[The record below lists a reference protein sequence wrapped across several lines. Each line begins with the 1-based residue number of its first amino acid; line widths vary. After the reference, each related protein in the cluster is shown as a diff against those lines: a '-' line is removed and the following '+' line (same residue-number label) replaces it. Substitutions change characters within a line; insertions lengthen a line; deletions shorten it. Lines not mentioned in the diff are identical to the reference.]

1 MKSRIMPEVKSK
13 EIEVLDIRKLTPSA
27 YVLKMGRNDLDFT
40 AGQHITLGQLQNIDS
55 REYSIYSGE
64 QDEYLEVLI
73 KEVIDGHVS
82 KKLKQVSQ
90 GDRLMFDGPV
100 GYFTLNPDEINQR
113 KFYFIASGTG
123 IAPFRSFVRSYPN
136 LDYTLLHGVKYA
148 SEAYD
153 RLEYDPD
160 RHVLCTSQD
169 SKGDFNGRVTEY
181 IRENVFEPN
190 ALYYLC
196 GNINMIYEV
205 FDILKLKG
213 VPSNQLHAEVYF

>member
-1 MKSRIMPEVKSK
+1 MQEVKSK
-13 EIEVLDIRKLTPSA
+13 EIEVLDVRELTSSTYVIRLD
-27 YVLKMGRNDLDFT
+27 RNGMNFT
-40 AGQHITLGQLQNIDS
+40 AGQHVTLGPVQGIDS

-73 KEVIDGHVS
+73 KEVIDGNIS
-82 KKLKQVSQ
+82 KKLKRVSQ
-90 GDRLMFDGPV
+90 GDKLSYDGPV
-100 GYFTLNPDEINQR
+100 GYFTLPPEEINQR

-123 IAPFRSFVRSYPN
+123 VAPFRSFVRSYPN
-136 LDYTLLHGVKYA
+136 IDYTLLHGVKNT

-153 RLEYDPD
+153 RSDYDPE

-169 SKGDFNGRVTEY
+169 TDGDFNGRVTEY
-181 IRENVFEPN
+181 IRKNVFDTK

-205 FDILKLKG
+205 FDILKMKG
-213 VPSNQLHAEVYF
+213 VPANHLHAEVYF

>member
-1 MKSRIMPEVKSK
+1 MPEVKSK
-13 EIEVLDIRKLTPSA
+13 EIEVLDIRELTPSA
-27 YVLKMGRNDLDFT
+27 YVLKMERKGLDFT
-40 AGQHITLGQLQNIDS
+40 AGQHITLGLLQEIDS

-82 KKLKQVSQ
+82 KKLKRVSQ
-90 GDRLMFDGPV
+90 GDTLMFDGPV
-100 GYFTLNPDEINQR
+100 GYFTLPPDEIHQR

-123 IAPFRSFVRSYPN
+123 VAPFRSFVRSYPN
-136 LDYTLLHGVKYA
+136 LDYTLLHGVRYA

-153 RLEYDPD
+153 KQEYSSEKY
-160 RHVLCTSQD
+160 VLCTSQD
-169 SKGDFNGRVTEY
+169 QEGDFNGRVTEY
-181 IRENVFEPN
+181 IRQNIFDTN

-196 GNINMIYEV
+196 GNINMIYEA

>member
-1 MKSRIMPEVKSK
+1 MQEVKSK
-13 EIEVLDIRKLTPSA
+13 EIEVLGIRELSSSTYA
-27 YVLKMGRNDLDFT
+27 VKMARDGMDFT
-40 AGQHITLGQLQNIDS
+40 AGQHITLGPLNEIDS

-64 QDEYLEVLI
+64 KDEYLEVLI
-73 KEVIDGHVS
+73 KEVSDGNVS
-82 KKLKQVSQ
+82 KKLKRVEK
-90 GDRLMFDGPV
+90 GDKLFYDGPV
-100 GYFTLNPDEINQR
+100 GYFTLPPEDLKSR

-123 IAPFRSFVRSYPN
+123 IAPFRSFVRSNPN
-136 LDYTLLHGVKYA
+136 IDYTLLHGVKYA

-153 RLEYDPD
+153 HSDYDPK

-169 SKGDFNGRVTEY
+169 SEGNFNGRVTEY
-181 IRENVFEPN
+181 TRKNVFDTD